1 MATLAIWRY
10 GGGRPDGRGGP
21 HDRDLSALRPRP
33 ASSPGVDEVT
43 DTRVPA
49 FPHVLIIVTD
59 AAVMVDGEVVDR
71 GSAGDPDASIAI
83 QLGVHSAARKS
94 AQRLGRPVRATL
106 RCKGEEKRIIL
117 QPNGSYSEAEE
128 SKPASTP
135 VVSVAAPGT
144 LVVPVKR
151 QTRHSIRAVVLV
163 DRAKFATSAAY
174 VALGTVLISGLL
186 LTGSDGEEPAQV
198 AEGALEAPPAT
209 GVSPHGVV
217 VGDLVERLP
226 AVSGVVAD
234 SDTGG
239 FNIRVTTGRAA
250 RVQVQASPVA
260 GNGAARVWTI
270 RTTGATTRTLAFD
283 DLEAGSYRWVV
294 RSEGERPRTGNVVVA
309 SEPPVVDTV
318 DDASEPDS
326 TPDSTPDDTS
336 STPPSDTDDGGGDS
350 TMPGPTGPVDP
361 DDPTNP

>member
-1 MATLAIWRY
+1 M
-10 GGGRPDGRGGP
+10 
-21 HDRDLSALRPRP
+21 
-33 ASSPGVDEVT
+33 T

-71 GSAGDPDASIAI
+71 GSAGDPDTSIAI
-83 QLGVHSAARKS
+83 QLGTHAAARRV

-117 QPNGSYSEAEE
+117 QPDGSYSEAEE
-128 SKPASTP
+128 STPVRSP

-144 LVVPVKR
+144 LPAPINR
-151 QTRHSIRAVVLV
+151 PRRHSIRAVVLV
-163 DRAKFATSAAY
+163 DRSKFATSAAY
-174 VALGTVLISGLL
+174 VALGAVLITGLL
-186 LTGSDGEEPAQV
+186 LTGRDGEEPAQV

-209 GVSPHGVV
+209 GISPHEVV

-234 SDTGG
+234 ADTGG

-250 RVQVQASPVA
+250 RVRVQASPLA
-260 GNGAARVWTI
+260 GGEARLWTI
-270 RTTGATTRTLAFD
+270 RTSGATTRTLAFD

-294 RSEGERPRTGNVVVA
+294 SASGERPRTGNVVV
-309 SEPPVVDTV
+309 SEPPVIDAVDE
-318 DDASEPDS
+318 APEPDP
-326 TPDSTPDDTS
+326 TPDNPSSPPPPPDN
-336 STPPSDTDDGGGDS
+336 DDGGGDS
-350 TMPGPTGPVDP
+350 TMPGPTSPVDP